1 MHRLRI
7 FKGLPALLLG
17 LGLLACAPQAAPDS
31 VPPSA
36 AVTQSTAASAQG
48 TTGATKAPVATL
60 QPTAEG
66 KITLVLGAYTTP
78 REAYGKIIPLFQK
91 YWQDKTGQD
100 VEFQESYLG
109 SGAQSRAIVDGFEAD
124 LVALSLEADINRI
137 QKAGLITHDWKSKGA
152 NGMVSNSIVVLA
164 VRNGNPKNIKDWK
177 DLTQQG
183 LEVLTPDPKTSGGA
197 QWNVMAMWGAA
208 ERGNIDGVAK
218 GDDAAATQFLKDVF
232 KNVTVLDK
240 GARESITNYEKGV
253 GDVAITY
260 ENEVLVGQKNAQDY
274 EYVIPKS
281 TILIENPVAI
291 IDTYVDKHGTR
302 AVAEA
307 FRDFLFTK
315 EAQQIFAEYG
325 LRSVD
330 PEVAAATKAQYPDVQ
345 DLFLIGD
352 VGGWSTVTTKFF
364 GEDGVYTKLI
374 EEVQE
379 SK

>member
-1 MHRLRI
+1 MSKL
-7 FKGLPALLLG
+7 KLLLI
-17 LGLLACAPQAAPDS
+17 LFIALVVLACAPQTSPTA
-31 VPPSA
+31 VPPTNA
-36 AVTQSTAASAQG
+36 AANTTVPEATAA
-48 TTGATKAPVATL
+48 TKVPVATL
-60 QPTAEG
+60 QPTIPG
-66 KITLVLGAYTTP
+66 KATLVLGAYTTP

-91 YWQDKTGQD
+91 YWKDKTGQD

-124 LVALSLEADINRI
+124 LAALSLEADINRI

-152 NGMVSNSIVVLA
+152 NGMVSDSIVVLA

-177 DLTQQG
+177 DLTQPG

-208 ERGNIDGVAK
+208 ERGNVDGVAK

-260 ENEVLVGQKNAQDY
+260 ENEVLVGQKNGEDY
-274 EYVIPKS
+274 QYIIPKS
-281 TILIENPVAI
+281 TILIENPVAV
-291 IDTYVDKHGTR
+291 IDSYVDKHGTR

-330 PEVAAATKAQYPDVQ
+330 PQVAAATKAQYPDVQ

-352 VGGWSTVTTKFF
+352 VGGWLTVTPKFF
-364 GEDGVYTKLI
+364 GEEGVYTKLI
-374 EEVQE
+374 EEVQ
-379 SK
+379 KNK